1 MLVYFGLNNIL
12 LTYGLEVFPKWCT
25 RRKDKREDYDEEDAR
40 LNIPNTKQESQPEL
54 EEVHTGSKFDS
65 TTRYVYL
72 YITLTCCMMF
82 AGTSYILWPTAA
94 LIYFLVYLSDKYLLL
109 NFHPKSN
116 TSNEELHM
124 YAWLKYYNLTIVLYI
139 TVSIWSFYVF
149 NEEIMPLYE
158 LEAGVK
164 NSTIWDR
171 WPGLAHGCFIAASLL
186 ARNSIQCC
194 MFCCEVKDQ
203 IHELL
208 GNSSE
213 MAHVASSSY
222 LREIPLK

>member
-1 MLVYFGLNNIL
+1 MLVYFGVNNIL
-12 LTYGLEVFPKWCT
+12 LTYGLDVFPKWCA
-25 RRKDKREDYDEEDAR
+25 RRRDKREDYDEEDAR

-82 AGTSYILWPTAA
+82 AGTSFILWPTAA

-124 YAWLKYYNLTIVLYI
+124 YAWFRYYNLTIILYI
-139 TVSIWSFYVF
+139 TISIWSFWVF
-149 NEEIMPLYE
+149 NAEVMPLYG
-158 LEAGVK
+158 LESGDVADVQAAIENGEDITKYTV
-164 NSTIWDR
+164 WD
-171 WPGLAHGCFIAASLL
+171 
-186 ARNSIQCC
+186 
-194 MFCCEVKDQ
+194 
-203 IHELL
+203 
-208 GNSSE
+208 
-213 MAHVASSSY
+213 
-222 LREIPLK
+222 

>member
-1 MLVYFGLNNIL
+1 
-12 LTYGLEVFPKWCT
+12 
-25 RRKDKREDYDEEDAR
+25 
-40 LNIPNTKQESQPEL
+40 
-54 EEVHTGSKFDS
+54 
-65 TTRYVYL
+65 
-72 YITLTCCMMF
+72 MF